1 MGNKSSFQQGMILA
15 FSAYLLWGF
24 LPIYWKQIDTIE
36 AGTILAHR
44 IIWSCVFMILLVMVS
59 GKWRAFVHTIKHMKQ
74 DRKKIISITLASI
87 VITLNWFLFIFAVNG
102 GHVLQASLGYYIN
115 PILSILLGLII
126 LKEPSTKAQIFSFIL
141 AGAAVIYLTLG
152 YGIFP
157 WISIFLAASF
167 AIYGFIKKTLDLS
180 AMFGLTL
187 ETLVMTPFALLYIW
201 LAPQAQGF
209 SLNPILTV
217 ENLFLIGGGIVTAIP
232 LLLFAAGARRIP
244 LASVG
249 FLQYVAPTVMFFLGV
264 FLYKESFTTH
274 HMITFLFIWLAL
286 AIYMYSLYKQLPR
299 KRGKKH

>member
-1 MGNKSSFQQGMILA
+1 MGNKSIQQGMILT

-24 LPIYWKQIDTIE
+24 LPIYWKQINTIE

-44 IIWSCVFMILLVMVS
+44 IIWSFVFMILLVMLS
-59 GKWRAFVHTIKHMKQ
+59 GKWRNFVHTIRHIKQ
-74 DRKKIISITLASI
+74 DRKKIIAITSASI

-141 AGAAVIYLTLG
+141 AGVAVIYLTIG

-157 WISIFLAASF
+157 WISILLATTF
-167 AIYGFIKKTLDLS
+167 AIYGFLKKTLDLS

-187 ETLVMTPFALLYIW
+187 ETLVMTPLAIIYIFI
-201 LAPQAQGF
+201 APQAQGF
-209 SLNPILTV
+209 SLNPLMTM

-249 FLQYVAPTVMFFLGV
+249 FLQYVAPTVMFLLGV
-264 FLYKESFTTH
+264 FLYEESFTTH

-286 AIYMYSLYKQLPR
+286 AIYIYSIYKQSRR
-299 KRGKKH
+299 KKAFNT